1 MLPGCMVSQ
10 NAGLPDVENVYI
22 SSKPGQPSL
31 LNLACTTHV
40 SNPLLFDYAIS
51 RCVNKRKKFKTRV
64 ALFDLQLK
72 GGGGWSAFTQSNRRQ
87 QQGAKLHIISVD
99 FF

>member
-1 MLPGCMVSQ
+1 MFPIRYCLT
-10 NAGLPDVENVYI
+10 NA
-22 SSKPGQPSL
+22 
-31 LNLACTTHV
+31 H
-40 SNPLLFDYAIS
+40 YAIS

-72 GGGGWSAFTQSNRRQ
+72 RVGGEGSAFTQSNRRQ

-99 FF
+99 FFLTLLLLNQENE

>member
-1 MLPGCMVSQ
+1 MFPIRYCLT
-10 NAGLPDVENVYI
+10 NA
-22 SSKPGQPSL
+22 
-31 LNLACTTHV
+31 H
-40 SNPLLFDYAIS
+40 YAIS

-72 GGGGWSAFTQSNRRQ
+72 RVGGGSAFTQSNRRQ

-99 FF
+99 FFFTLLLLNQENE